1 MFSKLYEADHKTIS
15 LEFFPPR
22 KVSQLEETLKM
33 ISDLALLQP
42 DFMTCTYGAGGGTRA
57 LTRQIVSYMHN
68 QLKLP
73 AVAHLTCVGHSQAEI
88 DGVLD
93 GLAAEGIFNILA
105 LRGDPPKGIQEFIP
119 PPQGFSCARDLV
131 SHVARRKEFAIAVA
145 GYPEKHRE
153 STSWE
158 SEIAY
163 LRAKQNAGGEVVLT
177 QLFFDED
184 LYFDFLERARAGGVI
199 IPIVPGVMPISSV
212 GQLEKFG
219 SMFNVTVPEKLKRE
233 ARSLAGA
240 EEELIQFGISAAI
253 SLCEKLVKG
262 GAPGVHLYTL
272 NRSTQARPIVEKLR
286 TLI

>member
-1 MFSKLYEADHKTIS
+1 
-15 LEFFPPR
+15 
-22 KVSQLEETLKM
+22 
-33 ISDLALLQP
+33 
-42 DFMTCTYGAGGGTRA
+42 
-57 LTRQIVSYMHN
+57 
-68 QLKLP
+68 
-73 AVAHLTCVGHSQAEI
+73 
-88 DGVLD
+88 
-93 GLAAEGIFNILA
+93 
-105 LRGDPPKGIQEFIP
+105 
-119 PPQGFSCARDLV
+119 
-131 SHVARRKEFAIAVA
+131 
-145 GYPEKHRE
+145 
-153 STSWE
+153 
-158 SEIAY
+158 
-163 LRAKQNAGGEVVLT
+163 VLT